1 MAFINE
7 YMSPEDKDKY
17 GIAAINMR
25 YTVNG
30 TDARDWTI
38 DKGRNIYLRQVAWG
52 PRERNLFYQQVW
64 TLFLDGELIEIGLDN
79 LENTGGP
86 HQPCWAHVKVRYMN
100 LPPQHAHR
108 HDEVIEI
115 LREAL
120 LAYKDGGVF
129 GTATDFSLTLDV

>member
-7 YMSPEDKDKY
+7 YMSAEDKAKY

-38 DKGRNIYLRQVAWG
+38 DKERNIYLRHVAWG
-52 PRERNLFYQQVW
+52 PDRELLHQQVW
-64 TLFLDGELIEIGLDN
+64 TLFWEGELIEIGLEY
-79 LENTGGP
+79 LENTGGA
-86 HQPCWAHVKVRYMN
+86 HQPCWAHVKVQYMK
-100 LPPQHAHR
+100 LPPQFTHR
-108 HDEVIEI
+108 RDEVIEV
-115 LREAL
+115 LREGL
-120 LAYKDGGVF
+120 IAYKDGGVF